1 MLNNNEIWTT
11 VENLSNYEISSKGS
25 IKSKLKNRIMKTWKN
40 NSGYSQISLVDDR
53 GITVKWLV
61 HRLVATAFL
70 PNPINLPYVNHKDGN
85 KQNNEVDNLEWCTC
99 SENILHARKTGL
111 NPYNFPTKGRK
122 LSGKKKSLSSYHGVS
137 FDKNRGKW
145 IGSLRVNGKNYK
157 QKRFDTE
164 LEAAKHYNSL
174 VLELGLDRPLNVIV

>member
-1 MLNNNEIWTT
+1 MLNNNEFWKT
-11 VENLSNYEISSKGS
+11 VENFSNYEISSKGQ
-25 IKSKLKNRIMKTWKN
+25 IKSKFKNRIMKTWII
-40 NSGYSQISLVDDR
+40 NSGYEIISLKDDK
-53 GITVKWLV
+53 GMTVRWLV

-70 PNPINLPYVNHKDGN
+70 PNPNKLPIVNHKDGN
-85 KQNNEVDNLEWCTC
+85 KKNNEVDNLEWCTN
-99 SENILHARKTGL
+99 SDNILHARDLGL

-122 LSGKKKSLSSYHGVS
+122 LSGKKKSLSNYHGVS

-145 IGSLRVNGKNYK
+145 IGLLRVNGKNYK

-174 VLELGLDRPLNVIV
+174 VLELGLNRPLNIIV